1 MKNPIVT
8 VDICIFFSDSPT
20 SDLKEKE
27 KDLTSFISIS
37 IDLLFLL
44 VAAGIAEICQMGL
57 DQKFLLVDWT
67 LLATSALDE
76 NL

>member
-1 MKNPIVT
+1 MT
-8 VDICIFFSDSPT
+8 ADICIFFSASPAL
-20 SDLKEKE
+20 DLKEEE

-44 VAAGIAEICQMGL
+44 VAAAIAEICQMGL